1 VEECVIASPTNV
13 RRNHQ
18 IKVPEVRVI
27 SDSGEQLGI
36 LATKE
41 ALRMANEQGVDLV
54 EVAPQA
60 KPPVCKLMDFG
71 KYQYEQRKKNQE
83 AKKKQ
88 VQVQL
93 KEVKLRP
100 KTDDHDL
107 QTKLNHVRRFLSKG
121 DRCKITLFFRGR
133 EIVHKEQGK
142 AILDNVLEE
151 IADIARVEQE
161 PKFEGRTMHM
171 IVAPLSP
178 KNK

>member
-1 VEECVIASPTNV
+1 MP
-13 RRNHQ
+13 
-18 IKVPEVRVI
+18 
-27 SDSGEQLGI
+27 
-36 LATKE
+36 TKE

-100 KTDDHDL
+100 KTDEHDL
-107 QTKLNHVRRFLSKG
+107 QTKLNHVRRFLAKG

-151 IADIARVEQE
+151 ISDVARLEQE

-171 IVAPLSP
+171 IVAPNAAKS
-178 KNK
+178 K

>member
-1 VEECVIASPTNV
+1 M
-13 RRNHQ
+13 
-18 IKVPEVRVI
+18 RVI

-36 LATKE
+36 MATKE

-100 KTDDHDL
+100 KTDEHDL
-107 QTKLNHVRRFLSKG
+107 QTKLNHVRRFLAKG

-151 IADIARVEQE
+151 IADVARLEQE

>member
-1 VEECVIASPTNV
+1 M
-13 RRNHQ
+13 
-18 IKVPEVRVI
+18 RVI
-27 SDSGEQLGI
+27 SDTGDQLGI
-36 LATKE
+36 MATKE
-41 ALRMANEQGVDLV
+41 ALRMANEEGVDLV

-100 KTDDHDL
+100 KTDEHDL
-107 QTKLNHVRRFLSKG
+107 QTKLNHVRRFLGNG

-151 IADIARVEQE
+151 ISDVARVEQE

-171 IVAPLSP
+171 IVAPISP

>member
-1 VEECVIASPTNV
+1 MP
-13 RRNHQ
+13 
-18 IKVPEVRVI
+18 
-27 SDSGEQLGI
+27 
-36 LATKE
+36 TKE
-41 ALRMANEQGVDLV
+41 ALRLANEEGVDLV

-100 KTDDHDL
+100 KTDEHDL

-142 AILDNVLEE
+142 AILDNVLQE
-151 IADIARVEQE
+151 ISDVARVEQE

-178 KNK
+178 KK

>member
-1 VEECVIASPTNV
+1 M
-13 RRNHQ
+13 
-18 IKVPEVRVI
+18 
-27 SDSGEQLGI
+27 
-36 LATKE
+36 ATKE
-41 ALRMANEQGVDLV
+41 ALRLANEQGVDLV

-100 KTDDHDL
+100 KTDEHDL

-142 AILDNVLEE
+142 AILDNVLQE
-151 IADIARVEQE
+151 ISDVARLEQE

-178 KNK
+178 KK

>member
-1 VEECVIASPTNV
+1 MEECAIASPTNV

-27 SDSGEQLGI
+27 SDLGEQLGI
-36 LATKE
+36 MATKE
-41 ALRMANEQGVDLV
+41 ALRLANEQGVDLV

-100 KTDDHDL
+100 KTDEHDL

-142 AILDNVLEE
+142 AILDNVLQE
-151 IADIARVEQE
+151 ISDVARLEQE

-178 KNK
+178 KK

>member
-1 VEECVIASPTNV
+1 
-13 RRNHQ
+13 
-18 IKVPEVRVI
+18 VRVI

-36 LATKE
+36 MATKE

-100 KTDDHDL
+100 KTDEHDL
-107 QTKLNHVRRFLSKG
+107 QTKLNHVRRFLAKG

-151 IADIARVEQE
+151 IADVARLEQE

>member
-1 VEECVIASPTNV
+1 MP
-13 RRNHQ
+13 
-18 IKVPEVRVI
+18 
-27 SDSGEQLGI
+27 
-36 LATKE
+36 TKE
-41 ALRMANEQGVDLV
+41 ALRLANEQGVDLV

-100 KTDDHDL
+100 KTDEHDL

-142 AILDNVLEE
+142 AILDNVLQE
-151 IADIARVEQE
+151 ISDVARVEQE

-178 KNK
+178 KK

>member
-1 VEECVIASPTNV
+1 MP
-13 RRNHQ
+13 
-18 IKVPEVRVI
+18 
-27 SDSGEQLGI
+27 
-36 LATKE
+36 TKE

-100 KTDDHDL
+100 KTDEHDL
-107 QTKLNHVRRFLSKG
+107 QTKLNHVRRFLAKG

-151 IADIARVEQE
+151 ISDVARLEQE

-171 IVAPLSP
+171 IVAPNAA